1 MAKVFISHS
10 SEDKYFVNLLVALL
24 DFHYIETWCSLTN
37 LHPGTKF
44 PGEIENALKTS
55 DYMLVVVS
63 ENSIKSKWITKE
75 ISVFETRKP
84 GSLVIPLLLESVD
97 LDEVVPGLSD
107 YQSIDF
113 MKCMLTGFKELL
125 QLFGKEF
132 LPRSE
137 RRSGEKRRDGENRRK
152 SENRRSTNLTQR
164 MRLGFWKSYSSACGI
179 GKFDDL
185 WLSVRERFKVID
197 YLKYAANE
205 YVYLDETKNKCDIDD
220 VLEKATNIVWEELR
234 KKDEFVKVI
243 YVIEAVAEEIKRNYI
258 VKPIERRTK
267 SGRRSVVDRRDDD
280 KL

>member
-24 DFHYIETWCSLTN
+24 EFHYIETWCSLTN

-55 DYMLVVVS
+55 DYMLVIVS
-63 ENSIKSKWITKE
+63 KNSIKSKWVTKE
-75 ISVFETRKP
+75 IAVFETRKP
-84 GSLVIPLLLESVD
+84 GSLVVPLLLDPVD

-113 MKCMLTGFKELL
+113 MKCMLTGFTVLL

-137 RRSGEKRRDGENRRK
+137 RRGGEKRRTSENRR
-152 SENRRSTNLTQR
+152 ENEDRRSTNLTQR

-185 WLSVRERFKVID
+185 WLSVRERFKVMD
-197 YLKYAANE
+197 YLKDAANE
-205 YVYLDETKNKCDIDD
+205 YIYLDESKNPCENDD

-234 KKDEFVKVI
+234 MKSEFVKVI
-243 YVIEAVAEEIKRNYI
+243 YVIEAIAEEIKRNFI
-258 VKPIERRTK
+258 VKPIERRTTK
-267 SGRRSVVDRRDDD
+267 GRRLGGDRRDDV
-280 KL
+280 